1 MRGPVTIRGA
11 GAFIWMVRLRGL
23 ATDAQLLAAT
33 DSDPEAFAR
42 FYRRHEQVVIGYLM
56 RRLRD
61 PEAAADLTAEVFAA
75 ALDAASRY
83 RPTGETA
90 VPWLLTI
97 AHNTLI
103 SSLRRGQ
110 VEDVARRRVGML
122 EVIELR
128 SESMRQVEQTIAGDA
143 WVSDLL
149 ARLPEDQREA
159 VRARVLD
166 ERSYEDIAAELQTSS
181 LVVRKRVSR
190 GLARLRSDLEE
201 RS

>member
-1 MRGPVTIRGA
+1 M
-11 GAFIWMVRLRGL
+11 RLRTST
-23 ATDAQLLAAT
+23 TDAQLLAAT

-42 FYRRHEQVVIGYLM
+42 FYRRHEKVVIGYLM
-56 RRLRD
+56 RRVRD
-61 PEAAADLTAEVFAA
+61 PEVAADLTAEVFAA
-75 ALDAASRY
+75 ALDAAARY
-83 RPTGETA
+83 RPRGETA
-90 VPWLLTI
+90 VPWLLAI
-97 AHNTLI
+97 AHNTLV
-103 SSLRRGQ
+103 SSVRRGQ
-110 VEDVARRRVGML
+110 VEDVARRRVGMN

-128 SESMRQVEQTIAGDA
+128 LDSMRQVEQTVAGDA

-159 VRARVLD
+159 IRARVVD
-166 ERSYEDIAAELQTSS
+166 ERSYDEIAVELETSS

>member
-1 MRGPVTIRGA
+1 
-11 GAFIWMVRLRGL
+11 MVRLRVST
-23 ATDAQLLAAT
+23 TDAQLLAAA
-33 DSDPEAFAR
+33 DCDPEAFAR
-42 FYRRHEQVVIGYLM
+42 FYRRHEKVVIGYLM
-56 RRLRD
+56 RRVRD
-61 PEAAADLTAEVFAA
+61 PEAAADLTAEVFASALHA
-75 ALDAASRY
+75 AARY

-90 VPWLLTI
+90 VPWLLAI
-97 AHNTLI
+97 AHNTLV

-128 SESMRQVEQTIAGDA
+128 PESMRRVEQTVAGDA
-143 WVSDLL
+143 WVADLL
-149 ARLPEDQREA
+149 AGLPEDQREA
-159 VRARVLD
+159 VRARVVD